1 MPNRELKRKD
11 LPELLSI
18 LRRTYKDNTMLA
30 SIGHETPF
38 QVLIATVLS
47 ARSRDEVTLLVAR
60 ELFRAYGTPDALAR
74 APIERLEK
82 LVRRIGFYHVK
93 AKRIKDIACII
104 RDKYAGIVPDDMD
117 ALISIPGVG
126 RKTAGCV
133 LVYAFRKPAIPVD
146 THVHRVSNRLG
157 IVATRLPFETERA
170 LTGLLPIDSWMLV
183 NELFVLH
190 GKKTCRPIGP
200 LCTSCPVRKYCGRV
214 GVT

>member
-1 MPNRELKRKD
+1 MPHRELKQKD
-11 LPELLSI
+11 LPEFLSI

-47 ARSRDEVTLLVAR
+47 ARCRDEVTLVVAR
-60 ELFRAYGTPDALAR
+60 DLFKSYGTPHALAS
-74 APIERLEK
+74 APIEGLEK
-82 LVRRIGFYHVK
+82 LVRRTGFYHVK
-93 AKRIKDIACII
+93 ARRIKQIARII
-104 RDKYAGIVPDDMD
+104 RDSYSGIVPDDMD
-117 ALISIPGVG
+117 ALVSIRGVG

-157 IVATRLPFETERA
+157 IVATRSPYETERA
-170 LTGLLPIDSWMLV
+170 LTGLLPKDSWMLV